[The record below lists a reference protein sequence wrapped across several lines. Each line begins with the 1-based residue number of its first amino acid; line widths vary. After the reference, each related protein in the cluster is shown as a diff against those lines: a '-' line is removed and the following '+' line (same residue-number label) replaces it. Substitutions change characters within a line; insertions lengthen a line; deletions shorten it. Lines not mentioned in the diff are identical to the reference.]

1 MDELRQVEFLPS
13 DGPLRD
19 NVRRLGA
26 LVGDLLV
33 EQQGDAFFE
42 QVEVVRR
49 AAIRRRESGCAL
61 DSLAGQLAGLDAR
74 LAHTL
79 SRAFSTYFQVVNLAE
94 RVHRIRRHRDYQV
107 AQAGPQPD
115 GLEDALLAL
124 RDAGIDALQLRQLFD
139 KLDIE
144 PVFTA
149 HPTEA
154 VRRSLLEKEQEM
166 TRCLIAD
173 FDASRPPTE
182 REAEL
187 SRLHMA
193 LTAGW
198 QTSEASAVHPTVQDE
213 LEHVGFYLT
222 GPLYRVVPV
231 LYESLSRAWSQ
242 AYGEPVPQVR
252 ILRFASWVGGD
263 MDGNPSV
270 GADTIRTAL
279 TAQRAQVLQR
289 YVGDLGKLARLLS
302 QTQARVEISAP
313 LRERLDAYSRAL
325 PAAAAAI
332 RPRHRDMPYRCLVT
346 LMQVKLNATR
356 LDAEHA
362 YGSVAEMEADLN
374 LIIGSLKQHK
384 GAHAGAFAVQRL
396 LWRVR
401 TFGFHLARLDVRQDA
416 RVHDDAL
423 ATLLED
429 AQWTQRDAAQ
439 RAERLR
445 GYAAGTQNFVRSN
458 DAAVQALRDV
468 FAELADARVRYGS
481 DATGPYII
489 SMARCAA
496 DVLAV
501 LALARLG
508 GLVDEHG
515 RVPLDVAPLFETVDD
530 LEHAAGSLA
539 SLLADPVY
547 GEHLCARGNRQMV
560 MLGYSDSSK
569 DGGILASRWVLQCG
583 QAQLLEVAKAN
594 GVTVTFFHGRG
605 GSISRGGG
613 SLVRA
618 LMASPA
624 GSVAGTLRLTE
635 QGEVIHRKYGIRALA
650 LRSLEQMVGATVRA
664 SLRPAQ
670 SDPRVSRWHG
680 IMQEMARD
688 SRQAY
693 RELVGGENFV
703 AYFRAATPIDVIE
716 RMALGSRP
724 ARRRQMR
731 GVQDLRAIP
740 WVFAWTQCRCI
751 LTGWYGL
758 GSAIE
763 RGIERYGEAQLAE
776 MARNWPFFRALL
788 DDVEMVLAKTDM
800 DIAERFSRLAG
811 ELHAPFFD
819 LIRAEFRRSVDGI
832 LRLKGRD
839 KLLADDA
846 RLALSIRLR
855 NPYVD
860 PMSLMQVDLLQRWR
874 AGDRE
879 DDALLRALVATV
891 NGVARGLQ
899 NTG

>member
-1 MDELRQVEFLPS
+1 MEELRQVEFLPF

-19 NVRRLGA
+19 DVRRLGA

-33 EQQGDAFFE
+33 EQEGEAFFE
-42 QVEVVRR
+42 RVEALRR
-49 AAIRRRESGCAL
+49 ATIQRREAGHAL
-61 DSLAGQLAGLDAR
+61 DPLADQLAGLDAR
-74 LAHTL
+74 TAHTL

-94 RVHRIRRHRDYQV
+94 RVHRIRRHRDYQI

-115 GLEDALLAL
+115 GLEDALLTV
-124 RDAGIDALQLRQLFD
+124 RDAGVAVAQLKRLFAT
-139 KLDIE
+139 LDIE

-173 FDASRPPTE
+173 FDSSRPASE
-182 REAEL
+182 RDAEL
-187 SRLHMA
+187 SRLRMA

-222 GPLYRVVPV
+222 GPLYRVIPV
-231 LYESLSRAWSQ
+231 LYENLSRAWLS
-242 AYGEPVPQVR
+242 AFGDDAPSACVM
-252 ILRFASWVGGD
+252 RFASWVGGD
-263 MDGNPSV
+263 MDGNPNV
-270 GADTIRTAL
+270 GADTIRNAL
-279 TAQRAQVLQR
+279 MAQRAQILQR
-289 YVGDLGKLARLLS
+289 YSGDLGKLERLLS
-302 QTQARVEISAP
+302 QTVSRVQIAP
-313 LRERLDAYSRAL
+313 ALRERLDDYLQAL
-325 PAAAAAI
+325 PAAAEAI
-332 RPRHRDMPYRCLVT
+332 RPRHRDMPYRCLLT
-346 LMQVKLNATR
+346 LMQARIDATR
-356 LDAEHA
+356 NDGEHA
-362 YGSVAEMEADLN
+362 YASVAELEADLR
-374 LIIGSLKQHK
+374 LIIDSLKQHK
-384 GAHAGAFAVQRL
+384 GSHAGAFAVQRL

-423 ATLLED
+423 ALLLSD
-429 AQWTQRDAAQ
+429 AQWAQ
-439 RAERLR
+439 REASQRIEHLR
-445 GYAAGTQNFVRSN
+445 GYAAGTQKFSPNN
-458 DAAVQALRDV
+458 DAVVQALHDV
-468 FAELADARVRYGS
+468 FAELADARVRFGS
-481 DATGPYII
+481 HATGPYVI

-508 GLVDEHG
+508 GLVNE
-515 RVPLDVAPLFETVDD
+515 RNQVPLDIAPLFETLDD
-530 LEHAAGSLA
+530 LEHAADSLS
-539 SLLADPVY
+539 SLLVDPVY
-547 GEHLCARGNRQMV
+547 REHLRARGDRQMV

-569 DGGILASRWVLQCG
+569 DGGIVASRWGLQRA
-583 QAQLLEVAKAN
+583 QMQLLDVAQEN
-594 GVTVTFFHGRG
+594 GIALTFFHGRG
-605 GSISRGGG
+605 GSTSRGGG
-613 SLVRA
+613 PLVDA
-618 LMASPA
+618 LMASPR
-624 GSVAGTLRLTE
+624 GSVGGSLRLTE

-664 SLRPAQ
+664 SLRPPDA
-670 SDPRVSRWHG
+670 DPRISRWHE
-680 IMQEMARD
+680 IMQAMAID
-688 SRQAY
+688 SRRAY
-693 RELVGGENFV
+693 RDLVGREGFV
-703 AYFRAATPIDVIE
+703 AYFRTATPIDVIE

-724 ARRRQMR
+724 ARRREMR

-751 LTGWYGL
+751 LTAWYGL
-758 GSAIE
+758 GSAIADAID
-763 RGIERYGEAQLAE
+763 RHGEAPLAE
-776 MARNWPFFRALL
+776 MARDWPFFRVLL

-811 ELHAPFFD
+811 DLHAPFFD
-819 LIRAEFRRSVDGI
+819 LIRAEFQRSVDGI
-832 LRLKGRD
+832 LRLKRQD
-839 KLLADDA
+839 SLLADNP

-855 NPYVD
+855 NPYID

-879 DDALLRALVATV
+879 DESLLRALVATV